1 MPAPLQQA
9 PSRTAF
15 DERNGILEEVRN
27 RSVHARNKDEVT
39 MSHHSGNYGGQ
50 CPSGPLTVRDKAVL
64 WGWLVVFVGVVFG
77 VIVLLG
83 K

>member
-1 MPAPLQQA
+1 
-9 PSRTAF
+9 
-15 DERNGILEEVRN
+15 
-27 RSVHARNKDEVT
+27 